1 MFLFDCIVCMG
12 HQGAGRSIERHV
24 RVRADN
30 ALEALRRAKILPGV
44 KKGFQRDNG
53 ASVLSVAL
61 VR

>member
-1 MFLFDCIVCMG
+1 M
-12 HQGAGRSIERHV
+12 

-44 KKGFQRDNG
+44 KKGFLQANG